1 MKTLTRF
8 AASIAICGLSGIG
21 MAQESDDIFQ
31 NLDKN
36 GDGIL
41 VGDEIPEAQQ
51 RFFERLVRAGDKN
64 EDGKLSKAEYQ
75 ATLKEDER
83 PAGAPDGNRPDGP
96 GRGRGMFEP
105 GAMFDRMDA
114 NKDGKLERSELPE
127 FAAQRMGRIFDE
139 LKKDAIDKEEYAK
152 AMQSM
157 MQAGGRPGGRSG
169 ISEFFEQLD
178 KNKDGKLSKDELP
191 PQMQERLA
199 SLFDRLGTD
208 SISLEQLAE
217 MRQQRERDRPTD
229 GSPEEGRE
237 REMRRESGP
246 DRPREGRPERDGD
259 RPEMRERDRGEGRP
273 GPGPGGPG
281 RGPAFI
287 GILDEDGNGKISKA
301 EAINI
306 AKLFAELDHNQD
318 GELDAPELMGFPGR
332 PGPEDGER
340 GRFGME
346 RREGGDRPER
356 RREGDRPE
364 AGRSGF
370 GPEAILQRFDEN
382 KDGAISKD
390 EAPDRMA
397 QNFERLDANG
407 DGKITADEFGR
418 MFGGPRPGSREDGRP
433 AEGGRRPEGDR
444 PGRPQRPEAE

>member
-8 AASIAICGLSGIG
+8 AASIAICGLSGFG

-36 GDGIL
+36 SDGIL

-83 PAGAPDGNRPDGP
+83 PAGSPDGNRPGGP
-96 GRGRGMFEP
+96 GRGRGMFDP

-139 LKKDAIDKEEYAK
+139 LQKDAIDKEEYAK
-152 AMQSM
+152 AMQSI
-157 MQAGGRPGGRSG
+157 MQGGGRPGGRPG
-169 ISEFFEQLD
+169 DAGFFEELD

-191 PQMQERLA
+191 PQLQERLA

-237 REMRRESGP
+237 REMRRDSVE

-273 GPGPGGPG
+273 GPGGPG
-281 RGPAFI
+281 RGPVFI

-301 EAINI
+301 EALNI
-306 AKLFAELDHNQD
+306 AKLYTELDHNKD

-332 PGPEDGER
+332 PGTESENR

-356 RREGDRPE
+356 GREGDRPE
-364 AGRSGF
+364 AER
-370 GPEAILQRFDEN
+370 GPYGAEAILQRFDEN
-382 KDGAISKD
+382 KDGAISKE

-397 QNFERLDANG
+397 QNFERIDENG
-407 DGKITADEFGR
+407 DGKITAEEFGR
-418 MFGGPRPGSREDGRP
+418 MFRGPRPGDREEGRP
-433 AEGGRRPEGDR
+433 EGGRERPEGDR